1 MPDFKNKYQVSDI
14 YVVASGKSLDF
25 IDNSFFDNKI
35 TIGLNQIYK
44 KIKTTY
50 LLRKENILLEQ
61 SLKDNPDTIHFVSK
75 GNWGCKNDINLCTV
89 QKLDFGKV
97 CIFEHDKNN
106 YKLVDLPDENKLV
119 VSWSTIT
126 SAIHLATY
134 MGAKN
139 IILVGHDCG
148 SINGQNNVQGYYDDK
163 SLDVDPSKYKSW
175 LDKIEGDT
183 IRLKQLLSDKY
194 KCNICSINPFVNFNL
209 EGNTYSRAPN

>member
-25 IDNSFFDNKI
+25 IDNSFFDNEI
-35 TIGLNQIYK
+35 TIGLNQIY

-61 SLKDNPDTIHFVSK
+61 SLKDNQDTIHFVSK
-75 GNWGCKNDINLCTV
+75 GNWSCKNDINLCTV

-97 CIFEHDKNN
+97 CIVEHDKNN

-134 MGAKN
+134 MGTKN